1 MYNER
6 NDSFSIKDLIVQVLF
21 IVLFVFILIWLFP
34 TKSYVDK
41 NDGRPNINFDVL
53 TNRIFNENLQTMKE
67 AAINYYT
74 TSRLPKNINDV
85 ESMTLRKML

>member
-6 NDSFSIKDLIVQVLF
+6 KDSFSIKGLIVQILF

-41 NDGRPNINFDVL
+41 DVGNHNQDFDVL
-53 TNRIFNENLQTMKE
+53 TNRIFNENLQIMKE
-67 AAINYYT
+67 AAISYYT

-85 ESMTLRKML
+85 ETMTLTL